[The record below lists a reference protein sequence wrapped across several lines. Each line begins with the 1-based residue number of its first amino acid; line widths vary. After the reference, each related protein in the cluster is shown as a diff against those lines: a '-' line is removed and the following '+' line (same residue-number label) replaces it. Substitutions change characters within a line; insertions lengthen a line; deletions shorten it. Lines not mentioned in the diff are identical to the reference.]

1 MIKYKFS
8 KLEKL
13 LISLIV
19 LFMGY
24 FLFKNINNISL
35 DFIPEPK
42 SKLAVEKKFTKII
55 NYLNEGKFAKY
66 YDSFSTAERNKM
78 SKDFA
83 IKELSKI
90 GKKEIK
96 VIINE
101 IVLDHDIALVDSSTI
116 ACSTKDCLDK
126 KTIRDVKKLIYEKNH
141 WYLTTDVDTQCI
153 RTEPYSKPP
162 EFDRAIS
169 LISQRIEAKWGK
181 DNLNI
186 NNCYDIQYA
195 SLDDAEGYFLFDP
208 KNSSMDKLTILVD
221 NSYKYKDDLTT
232 AFLLAHELNHARNYV
247 TSLNNGSEIS
257 CFDDEI
263 SSFQN
268 QLLFLGAL
276 NEDEQ
281 NSIVGKLFTTDI
293 KDNNQ
298 LLLIDQFIKLS
309 GKALSYCKNQ
319 DVNTNECY
327 SRFIDEQISD
337 MVRNNPYYQKQCSA
351 SE

>member
-1 MIKYKFS
+1 
-8 KLEKL
+8 
-13 LISLIV
+13 
-19 LFMGY
+19 
-24 FLFKNINNISL
+24 
-35 DFIPEPK
+35 
-42 SKLAVEKKFTKII
+42 
-55 NYLNEGKFAKY
+55 
-66 YDSFSTAERNKM
+66 
-78 SKDFA
+78 
-83 IKELSKI
+83 ELSKR

-101 IVLDHDIALVDSSTI
+101 IVLDHDIALVDSSTTT
-116 ACSTKDCLDK
+116 CNTKDCLDK
-126 KTIRDVKKLIYEKNH
+126 KTTRDVKKLIYEKNH

-181 DNLNI
+181 DNLKI

-221 NSYKYKDDLTT
+221 HSYKYKDDLTT

-268 QLLFLGAL
+268 QFLFLGTL

-281 NSIVGKLFTTDI
+281 DSIVGKLFTTDI
-293 KDNNQ
+293 GGNSQ
-298 LLLIDQFIKLS
+298 LLLIDKYIKLS

-319 DVNTNECY
+319 NFNMTDCYTTYVN
-327 SRFIDEQISD
+327 EQIAD
-337 MVRNNPYYQKQCSA
+337 MVNNDPYYIKQCA
-351 SE
+351 QNN